1 MLQEQ
6 ALLLGRAFAPGE
18 AARVIAGERG
28 AAERLERAVH
38 RSRLVAELAG
48 TAILLPPVGAAL
60 PLVQPGQ
67 KLGITFFHH
76 DAAKGNVAARTGAA
90 KPEHLQRFVTRGRVA
105 RGVLDLVEADI
116 LGRAFERFRR
126 GVRRNAEDHQRRTG
140 QQKAS
145 KHQTLSHT
153 RSMVRRVKPEG
164 RLVPRTRTR
173 PPSSPGRTFRIMLCG
188 LVTIPYFLAAIMAG
202 GT

>member
-60 PLVQPGQ
+60 PPVQPGQ
-67 KLGITFFHH
+67 KLGFTFFHH

-116 LGRAFERFRR
+116 FDRAFAGFWRSVCPDPE
-126 GVRRNAEDHQRRTG
+126 NHQHRSG
-140 QQKAS
+140 QQNAS
-145 KHQTLSHT
+145 KHRTLS
-153 RSMVRRVKPEG
+153 SPE
-164 RLVPRTRTR
+164 
-173 PPSSPGRTFRIMLCG
+173 
-188 LVTIPYFLAAIMAG
+188 A
-202 GT
+202 